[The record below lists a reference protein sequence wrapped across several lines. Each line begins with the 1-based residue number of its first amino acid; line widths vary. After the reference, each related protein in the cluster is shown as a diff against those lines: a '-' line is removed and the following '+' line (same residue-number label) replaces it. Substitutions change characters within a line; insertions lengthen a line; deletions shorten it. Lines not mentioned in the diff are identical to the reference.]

1 MQFFLVDGHL
11 ISFRISPS
19 KSLHLVNKSKVNL
32 VDAYVISG
40 YLAAL
45 TLPKGQFRPNA
56 PSVARRYE
64 DGLEADDRDEDML
77 FVICYHKHAAA
88 IPSKPGMDS
97 AVNNNNVEG
106 PSSVPSLSEKHK
118 YLVCRA
124 RSKLERDGWC
134 WALNMEI
141 EKLTRKQK
149 EREERLRQTG
159 NLRKPN

>member
-1 MQFFLVDGHL
+1 MDGHL
-11 ISFRISPS
+11 ISFRISPP
-19 KSLHLVNKSKVNL
+19 KSLHLVNKNKVNL
-32 VDAYVISG
+32 IDAYVISG

-45 TLPKGQFRPNA
+45 TLAKGEFRPNA
-56 PSVARRYE
+56 PSMARRYE

-77 FVICYHKHAAA
+77 FVICYRKHAAA
-88 IPSKPGMDS
+88 IPLRPNMDS
-97 AVNNNNVEG
+97 AVNHNTQE
-106 PSSVPSLSEKHK
+106 PFSIPPLSEKHK

-124 RSKLERDGWC
+124 RSKLERNGWC

-159 NLRKPN
+159 NLRKLD